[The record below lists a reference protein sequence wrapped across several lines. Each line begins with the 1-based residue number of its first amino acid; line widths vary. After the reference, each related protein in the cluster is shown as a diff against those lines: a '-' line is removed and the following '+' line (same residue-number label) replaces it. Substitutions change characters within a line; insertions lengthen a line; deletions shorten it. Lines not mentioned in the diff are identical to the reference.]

1 MTEEIKEPIGPQY
14 IREELVEDYKGL
26 REKFSVESPNDL
38 DLLDP
43 EVAQASDKMDDWAA
57 QVMKEAASSGKTGE
71 DIKASLNIT
80 TLMIDAGFSDPDYL
94 EEVADDFLAQDLQRA
109 LDAGLTDLAEEI
121 QRKIDEIKA
130 KLS

>member
-14 IREELVEDYKGL
+14 TREELVEAYKGL
-26 REKFSVESPNDL
+26 REKFSVESPDDL
-38 DLLDP
+38 DLSDP
-43 EVAQASDKMDDWAA
+43 EVAQVSNMMDEWAA
-57 QVMKEAASSGKTGE
+57 QVMKEAAGSGVIE
-71 DIKASLNIT
+71 DDIKASLNIT

-94 EEVADDFLAQDLQRA
+94 EEVTDDFLAQDLQRA
-109 LDAGLTDLAEEI
+109 QDAGLTDLAGEI